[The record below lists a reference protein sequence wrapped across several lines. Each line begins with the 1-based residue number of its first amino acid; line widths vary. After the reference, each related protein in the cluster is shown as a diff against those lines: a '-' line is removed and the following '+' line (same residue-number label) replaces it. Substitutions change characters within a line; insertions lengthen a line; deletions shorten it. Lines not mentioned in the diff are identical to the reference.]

1 MFFFFEFT
9 YVFVLYIVVILCMLI
24 TVAFFTVYERKF
36 LAAAH
41 QRVGPNVVG
50 PFGLLQ
56 AIADGVKLFLK
67 EFILPLRANRV
78 LFVFAPMLV
87 FFLSLMSWL
96 VVPFNSG
103 IVVSNISLGVIFILL
118 ISSLNVYGII
128 LSGWA
133 GNSRYAFLGALRSAA
148 QMISYE
154 LAMSTCILTVV
165 LCSGS
170 LNLTQI
176 VNAQVDVWYFW
187 PLWPIFL
194 IFFICSLAE
203 TNRSPF
209 DLPEAESE
217 LVSGYNTEH
226 SAFPFAFFFLGEY
239 LSIVLLSNLNVL
251 FFFGGW
257 LPPFNFLQL
266 NPILGF
272 DFNWIWY
279 FIKVFFFLT
288 LFVWVRGSMP
298 RYRYDQLMRLGW
310 KVFLPLTFALF
321 GFSVSFLYTFVGSAP
336 LLF

>member
-1 MFFFFEFT
+1 
-9 YVFVLYIVVILCMLI
+9 MLI
-24 TVAFFTVYERKF
+24 TVAFFTVYERKL

-96 VVPFNSG
+96 VVPFGSG
-103 IVVSNISLGVIFILL
+103 LVVSNINLGVIFILL

-128 LSGWA
+128 LSGWS

-176 VNAQVDVWYFW
+176 VNAQTDVWYFW
-187 PLWPIFL
+187 PLWPIF
-194 IFFICSLAE
+194 IMFFICSLAE

-239 LSIVLLSNLNVL
+239 LSIVLLCNLNVL

-257 LPPFNFLQL
+257 LPPFSFLQFE
-266 NPILGF
+266 PILGF
-272 DFNWIWY
+272 DLNWIWY
-279 FIKVFFFLT
+279 FIKVFCFLT
-288 LFVWVRGSMP
+288 LFVWVRGSVP

-321 GFSVSFLYTFVGSAP
+321 GFSVSFLYVFVGAAP
-336 LLF
+336 IFF

>member
-1 MFFFFEFT
+1 
-9 YVFVLYIVVILCMLI
+9 MLI

-36 LAAAH
+36 LASMH

-50 PFGLLQ
+50 PLGLLQ

-67 EFILPLRANRV
+67 EFILPLRANRI

-96 VVPFNSG
+96 VVPFGPN
-103 IVVSNISLGVIFILL
+103 IVVSNINLGVIFILL

-154 LAMSTCILTVV
+154 LTMGTCILSVA
-165 LCSGS
+165 LCAGS

-176 VNAQVDVWYFW
+176 VLAQADVWYFW

-194 IFFICSLAE
+194 LFFICSLAE

-239 LSIVLLSNLNVL
+239 LSIVLLCNLNVI

-257 LPPFNFLQL
+257 LSPIPSEFLFFL
-266 NPILGF
+266 P
-272 DFNWIWY
+272 NWVSLSFFWY
-279 FIKVFFFLT
+279 FLKVFVFMT
-288 LFVWVRGSMP
+288 LFVWVRGSLP

-310 KVFLPLTFALF
+310 KVFLPLTFSLF
-321 GFSVSFLYTFVGSAP
+321 GLSVGLLYVFNGAAP
-336 LLF
+336 LLI

>member
-1 MFFFFEFT
+1 MYFILEFV
-9 YVFVLYIVVILCMLI
+9 YSFILYIIVILCMLI

-36 LAAAH
+36 LAAIN

-50 PFGLLQ
+50 PLGLLQ
-56 AIADGVKLFLK
+56 AVADGVKLFLK
-67 EFILPLRANRV
+67 EFILPLRANRI

-87 FFLSLMSWL
+87 FFLSLLGWL
-96 VVPFNSG
+96 VMPFGAN
-103 IVVSNISLGVIFILL
+103 IVVSNINLAAIFLLL

-128 LSGWA
+128 LSGWS
-133 GNSRYAFLGALRSAA
+133 GNSRYAFLGALRAAA

-154 LAMSTCILTVV
+154 LAMSTCVLVIA

-176 VNAQVDVWYFW
+176 VLAQKGLWYFL
-187 PLWPIFL
+187 PLWPIF
-194 IFFICSLAE
+194 IMFFICSLAE

-226 SAFPFAFFFLGEY
+226 SSFPFAFFFLGEY
-239 LSIVLLSNLNVL
+239 LSILLLSNLNVI

-257 LPPFNFLQL
+257 LAPFEFLNFQ
-266 NPILGF
+266 IGFF
-272 DFNWIWY
+272 DFSWIWY
-279 FIKVFFFLT
+279 FLKVLFFLS
-288 LFVWVRGSMP
+288 LFIWVRGSFP

-310 KVFLPLTFALF
+310 KVFLPLTFSLF
-321 GFSVSFLYTFVGSAP
+321 GISVGLLYIFEGAAPFLY
-336 LLF
+336 